1 MMAFVGMEWIIVIV
15 AIILFLFGAKK
26 IPELARGLGKATS
39 EFNRGKYLVQKEMR
53 FDGLLSQTEP
63 APGPTTVDEAP
74 RSVESSSPITQAAK
88 NLGIPTEGRSEHELK
103 AMIKERVTGEPN

>member
-26 IPELARGLGKATS
+26 IPELARGLGKATG

-63 APGPTTVDEAP
+63 APEPTVVDEAP
-74 RSVESSSPITQAAK
+74 KSVESRSPITQAAE
-88 NLGIPTEGRSEHELK
+88 NLGIPTEGRSEQELK